1 MNKLREKSMGCVF
14 LVTALASIFA
24 VIIICLFLF
33 ANGLPTIAE
42 IGPFDFLLG
51 TTWKP
56 TNDIYGIFPM
66 ILGSIYVTAGSLIIG
81 VPVGLLCAV
90 YLARFC
96 PPRVYKYLKP
106 AVDLLAGIPSIVY
119 GFFGL
124 VVIVPIMRDLFG
136 GSGKSV
142 LTASILLG
150 IMILPTLISVGPSV
164 PCPRAIM
171 KALWPW
177 EPLPRKPCSK

>member
-1 MNKLREKSMGCVF
+1 M
-14 LVTALASIFA
+14 ASS
-24 VIIICLFLF
+24 
-33 ANGLPTIAE
+33 
-42 IGPFDFLLG
+42 
-51 TTWKP
+51 
-56 TNDIYGIFPM
+56 PM

-124 VVIVPIMRDLFG
+124 VVIVPSCGIC
-136 GSGKSV
+136 SAA
-142 LTASILLG
+142 TA
-150 IMILPTLISVGPSV
+150 
-164 PCPRAIM
+164 RA
-171 KALWPW
+171 
-177 EPLPRKPCSK
+177 S